1 MTKSVFFFT
10 ALSGLGFLCAA
21 ASGQNPPPTATYT
34 TSNQTVTLTGLGGS
48 NGVGESLVQWG
59 TCAYDGTNTNCTV
72 TAPYTGVGGGGT
84 ITMVLSY
91 RGNGSTPFTAT
102 SISAGSNYVTFGLLA
117 NNSGEITVSLQEST
131 GANITFLSDNFQFFY
146 STESCTGLAAGAECS
161 VSDVGLTQGATITGP
176 VYGTFDATPAIVDA
190 INASSYGGAPTV
202 APATWM
208 EIYGTNLA
216 NVASQTWGSADF
228 NGTAGPTI
236 LGATSVTIS
245 GQTAVVEYVSPLQ
258 VNVQIPS
265 TVATGPQPVVVS
277 TPGGTSA
284 PFTVTVNAT
293 QPGLLAPAVF
303 NLPAGQYVGA
313 LFPDYTTYVLPPG
326 AISGVTSKRAKP
338 GDTLLFYGIGFGPVT
353 PDSPAGQ
360 LVTGLNYLVDTVQ
373 VNFGGVNATV
383 SYDGL
388 AGGFMGLYQ
397 FNVVVPNVAASD
409 TVPVTI
415 SLNGVAGTQT
425 NLITAIGN

>member
-10 ALSGLGFLCAA
+10 LLAGVGFLCPAA
-21 ASGQNPPPTATYT
+21 FSQNPPPTATYT
-34 TSNQTVTLTGLGGS
+34 ASNQTVTLTGLGGS

-59 TCAYDGTNTNCTV
+59 TCAYDGKNTNCTV

-84 ITMVLSY
+84 ITIVLSY
-91 RGNGSTPFTAT
+91 AGNGSTPFTAT

-117 NNSGEITVSLQEST
+117 NNSGKITVSLQEST

-146 STESCTGLAAGAECS
+146 STESCTGLAAGAQCS

-190 INASSYGGAPTV
+190 INASSYGSAPTV

-245 GQTAVVEYVSPLQ
+245 GQTAVVEYVSP
-258 VNVQIPS
+258 
-265 TVATGPQPVVVS
+265 VAGKRAGPFD
-277 TPGGTSA
+277 GGDRAASGDREYSWRDQRA
-284 PFTVTVNAT
+284 VYDYRECHAT
-293 QPGLLAPAVF
+293 RVAGASGFQ
-303 NLPAGQYVGA
+303 PAG
-313 LFPDYTTYVLPPG
+313 G
-326 AISGVTSKRAKP
+326 AICRRVISGLHDLRSASGSDQRC
-338 GDTLLFYGIGFGPVT
+338 DIE
-353 PDSPAGQ
+353 AGQ
-360 LVTGLNYLVDTVQ
+360 
-373 VNFGGVNATV
+373 
-383 SYDGL
+383 
-388 AGGFMGLYQ
+388 AG
-397 FNVVVPNVAASD
+397 
-409 TVPVTI
+409 
-415 SLNGVAGTQT
+415 
-425 NLITAIGN
+425 